1 MTVDYKRVL
10 LKENPFPFHAVSN
23 GTTWKR
29 NVTRPEKENNLFTQE
44 RLRLLEDQQ
53 SFTYQSEYCSK
64 SGTNIYIYIYAFSRR
79 FYPKRLTLHSS
90 DSFYILSALAFPG
103 NRTHDLGVANAMLYQ
118 LSYRKAVKR
127 WTFKKDGTATIS
139 QRRPGRPRKL
149 TPRQERLLMRRVEKN
164 RHASSLQLSKEVE
177 SQTGVTISRD
187 TIRHSLQRNG
197 MHGCRPRKKP
207 LLKPR
212 HKKARLE
219 FARAHADKDEDYWHS
234 ILWSDETKIHVFG
247 TDGFKTVRR
256 RKGEEYK
263 EKCMVP
269 TVKHG
274 GVLMWG
280 CMSAAGV
287 GELHFIDGIMNSQM
301 YCSILKEKMLPSPR
315 ALGRRA
321 LFQHDNDPKHTSK
334 ATVGFLKKNRMKV
347 IQWPSMSPDLNPIE
361 HLWGILKRQVEH
373 HSPSS
378 IQSLKEVILEE
389 WKKIDLAKC
398 RQLVHSMPRRLGA
411 VIKNHGGHTKY

>member
-1 MTVDYKRVL
+1 ML
-10 LKENPFPFHAVSN
+10 SAM
-23 GTTWKR
+23 
-29 NVTRPEKENNLFTQE
+29 
-44 RLRLLEDQQ
+44 
-53 SFTYQSEYCSK
+53 
-64 SGTNIYIYIYAFSRR
+64 
-79 FYPKRLTLHSS
+79 TLHGREMSQDLRKKIIS
-90 DSFYILSALAFPG
+90 LHKKGEGYKKISKALLISQ
-103 NRTHDLGVANAMLYQ
+103 NTVAKVVQ
-118 LSYRKAVKR
+118 
-127 WTFKKDGTATIS
+127 TFKKDGTATIS

-149 TPRQERLLMRRVEKN
+149 TPRQERLLMRRVEEN

-187 TIRHSLQRNG
+187 TIRRTLQRNG
-197 MHGCRPRKKP
+197 MHGCCPRKKP

-219 FARAHADKDEDYWHS
+219 FARAHADKRWRPLGLYTLEWWDQDKCFWNWW
-234 ILWSDETKIHVFG
+234 L
-247 TDGFKTVRR
+247 RNC
-256 RKGEEYK
+256 KGEEYK

-274 GVLMWG
+274 GGSV
-280 CMSAAGV
+280 SAAGV

-301 YCSILKEKMLPSPR
+301 YCSLLKEKMLPLLC

-321 LFQHDNDPKHTSK
+321 LFHHDNDPKHTSK
-334 ATVGFLKKNRMKV
+334 ATDGFLKKNRVKV

-398 RQLVHSMPRRLGA
+398 RQLFHYMPRRLGA

>member
-1 MTVDYKRVL
+1 MSQDLRKKIISLHKKGEGYKKISKALLISQNTVAKV
-10 LKENPFPFHAVSN
+10 V
-23 GTTWKR
+23 
-29 NVTRPEKENNLFTQE
+29 Q
-44 RLRLLEDQQ
+44 
-53 SFTYQSEYCSK
+53 
-64 SGTNIYIYIYAFSRR
+64 
-79 FYPKRLTLHSS
+79 
-90 DSFYILSALAFPG
+90 
-103 NRTHDLGVANAMLYQ
+103 
-118 LSYRKAVKR
+118 
-127 WTFKKDGTATIS
+127 TFKKDGTATIS
-139 QRRPGRPRKL
+139 QRRSGRPRKL
-149 TPRQERLLMRRVEKN
+149 TLRQERLLMRRVEEN

-187 TIRHSLQRNG
+187 TILRTLQRNG

-219 FARAHADKDEDYWHS
+219 FARAHADKDEDYWDS
-234 ILWSDETKIHVFG
+234 ILWSDETKINLFE
-247 TDGFKTVRR
+247 TDGFKTVWRR
-256 RKGEEYK
+256 IGEEYK

-274 GVLMWG
+274 GGSVLLWG

-301 YCSILKEKMLPSPR
+301 YCSILKEKMLPSLR

-321 LFQHDNDPKHTSK
+321 LFQHYNDPKHTSK
-334 ATVGFLKKNRMKV
+334 ATVGFLKKNRVKV

-361 HLWGILKRQVEH
+361 HLWRILKRQVEH